1 MTRYTTPID
10 SIVSPD
16 QLAPILRQ
24 CAQQY
29 REDAIRLSSDWQDDN
44 AGLIWTKLADVLD
57 AAASKADAACK
68 RYF

>member
-1 MTRYTTPID
+1 MTRIINTLDNI
-10 SIVSPD
+10 ISPD

-24 CAQQY
+24 YAQQY